1 MTSKRQL
8 SEFAAPA
15 PETTNPQAD
24 ETVLCP
30 LEKAPSDPRA
40 LRELNFTEMA
50 LLMGMALI
58 QVSHCMER

>member
-15 PETTNPQAD
+15 PETAKPQAG

-40 LRELNFTEMA
+40 LREPNFMEMSQ
-50 LLMGMALI
+50 LMGMALI
-58 QVSHCMER
+58 QVSRCIER